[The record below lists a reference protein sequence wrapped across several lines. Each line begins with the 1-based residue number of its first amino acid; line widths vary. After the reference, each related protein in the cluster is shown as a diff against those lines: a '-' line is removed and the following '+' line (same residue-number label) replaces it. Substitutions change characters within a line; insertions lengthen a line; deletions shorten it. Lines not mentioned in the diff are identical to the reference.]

1 MTASHNVAP
10 DTATT
15 EFRGNDK
22 LLLGIVLAVAAFWLF
37 AMTAGTVAPSIL
49 EDINAS
55 GVEYVDVNAMNFA
68 VSVTALFS
76 GLFIVLMGGI
86 ADKFGR
92 VKISLIGV
100 GLNIVGSALLV
111 AASGALALPLLI
123 TGRALQG
130 LAAACIMPATMALLK
145 AYWDGEARQRAVSMW
160 SIGSW
165 GGSGLAAVFGGGVVI
180 ALGWR
185 WIFVISIAVSVLA
198 FFLIVGTPE
207 NRPAAGQK
215 GRFDYLGLVLF
226 VVGTLAVMV
235 ILIFGQQLGWA
246 SPTVLFLLLVTV
258 VAFFLFF
265 RWERRQGNPFID
277 LSLFKNT
284 TFTGATL
291 SNFLLNCTIGIL
303 IVSQQL
309 MQLAGQKADGTAYN
323 AWDAGVLSIG
333 YGVFIIGF
341 IRVGEKLLQRFG
353 PRKPMIW
360 GSLIVIA
367 AILLLMQTELLVGQY
382 VILAAIAYSL
392 FGLGL
397 AFYATP
403 STDAALS
410 NLPAEKAGSGSG
422 IYKMASS
429 LGSAM
434 GAAVSLAVFTA
445 MSRSEST
452 LIGEVVRMEG
462 RTDNIALRQAA
473 MVALGINLVFV
484 LLAILAIAVT
494 VPKGGGSRDLGEVAE
509 SPDPQPQLPPD
520 EAKDAI
526 LERLRTLPLT
536 DLERIEKQAMLQELA
551 SLDTEVLERL
561 VRKQRE

>member
-1 MTASHNVAP
+1 MTASSPTRDA
-10 DTATT
+10 ATT

-37 AMTAGTVAPSIL
+37 AMTAGTVAPAIM
-49 EDINAS
+49 EDVNSGGDFIN
-55 GVEYVDVNAMNFA
+55 VNAMNFA
-68 VSVTALFS
+68 VSVTALVS
-76 GLFIVLMGGI
+76 GLLMVLMGGI

-92 VKISLIGV
+92 VKITLIGV
-100 GLNIVGSALLV
+100 GLNIVGSSLLV
-111 AASGALALPLLI
+111 AATGALALPLLI
-123 TGRALQG
+123 SGRALQG
-130 LAAACIMPATMALLK
+130 FAAACITPSTMALLK

-198 FFLIVGTPE
+198 FLLIVGTPE
-207 NRPAAGQK
+207 NRPAAGRTGK
-215 GRFDYLGLVLF
+215 FDYFGLLLF
-226 VVGTLAVMV
+226 VVGTLSVMV
-235 ILIFGQQLGWA
+235 IMIFGQTLGWA
-246 SPTVLFLLLVTV
+246 SPTVIVLGVLTI
-258 VAFFLFF
+258 VAYAVFY

-284 TFTGATL
+284 TFTGASL
-291 SNFLLNCTIGIL
+291 SNFLLNCTIGTL

-309 MQLAGQKADGTAYN
+309 MQLAGQKADGTPFN
-323 AWDAGVLSIG
+323 AWDAGILSIG
-333 YGVFIIGF
+333 YGVFIIAF
-341 IRVGEKLLQRFG
+341 IRVGEKLLQRLG

-360 GSLIVIA
+360 GALIVIA
-367 AILLLMQTELLVGQY
+367 SILLLMQTELLVGQY
-382 VILAAIAYSL
+382 VVLAVIAYCL

-445 MSRSEST
+445 MSRAEST
-452 LIGEVVRMEG
+452 ILGDVVQMEG
-462 RTDNIALRQAA
+462 RTDNVALRQAA
-473 MVALGINLVFV
+473 MIALGINLVFV

-494 VPKGGGSRDLGEVAE
+494 VPKGGGSRDLGQVAA
-509 SPDPQPQLPPD
+509 SPAPPPQLPPD
-520 EAKDAI
+520 EAKEAI
-526 LERLRTLPLT
+526 LQRLGALPLSDLERL
-536 DLERIEKQAMLQELA
+536 EKQTLLLELA
-551 SLDTEVLERL
+551 ELDNEVLERL
-561 VRKQRE
+561 IETRRK

>member
-185 WIFVISIAVSVLA
+185 
-198 FFLIVGTPE
+198 
-207 NRPAAGQK
+207 
-215 GRFDYLGLVLF
+215 
-226 VVGTLAVMV
+226 
-235 ILIFGQQLGWA
+235 
-246 SPTVLFLLLVTV
+246 
-258 VAFFLFF
+258 
-265 RWERRQGNPFID
+265 
-277 LSLFKNT
+277 
-284 TFTGATL
+284 
-291 SNFLLNCTIGIL
+291 
-303 IVSQQL
+303 
-309 MQLAGQKADGTAYN
+309 
-323 AWDAGVLSIG
+323 
-333 YGVFIIGF
+333 
-341 IRVGEKLLQRFG
+341 
-353 PRKPMIW
+353 
-360 GSLIVIA
+360 
-367 AILLLMQTELLVGQY
+367 
-382 VILAAIAYSL
+382 
-392 FGLGL
+392 
-397 AFYATP
+397 
-403 STDAALS
+403 
-410 NLPAEKAGSGSG
+410 
-422 IYKMASS
+422 
-429 LGSAM
+429 
-434 GAAVSLAVFTA
+434 
-445 MSRSEST
+445 
-452 LIGEVVRMEG
+452 
-462 RTDNIALRQAA
+462 
-473 MVALGINLVFV
+473 
-484 LLAILAIAVT
+484 
-494 VPKGGGSRDLGEVAE
+494 
-509 SPDPQPQLPPD
+509 
-520 EAKDAI
+520 
-526 LERLRTLPLT
+526 
-536 DLERIEKQAMLQELA
+536 
-551 SLDTEVLERL
+551 
-561 VRKQRE
+561 

>member
-1 MTASHNVAP
+1 MPALLIVA
-10 DTATT
+10 
-15 EFRGNDK
+15 
-22 LLLGIVLAVAAFWLF
+22 LLGY
-37 AMTAGTVAPSIL
+37 IL
-49 EDINAS
+49 
-55 GVEYVDVNAMNFA
+55 
-68 VSVTALFS
+68 
-76 GLFIVLMGGI
+76 
-86 ADKFGR
+86 
-92 VKISLIGV
+92 
-100 GLNIVGSALLV
+100 GSALLV
-111 AASGALALPLLI
+111 VASGALALSLLI
-123 TGRALQG
+123 TVRALQG
-130 LAAACIMPATMALLK
+130 FAAACIMPSTMALLK
-145 AYWDGEARQRAVSMW
+145 AYWDGPARQRAVSMW

-207 NRPAAGQK
+207 NKPAAGQE

-235 ILIFGQQLGWA
+235 ILIFGQELGWA
-246 SPTVLFLLLVTV
+246 SPTVIGLGVL
-258 VAFFLFF
+258 AAASFFFF
-265 RWERRQGNPFID
+265 IRWERQQANPFID
-277 LSLFKNT
+277 LSLFRNT
-284 TFTGATL
+284 TFTGATI

-309 MQLAGQKADGTAYN
+309 LQLAGQKADGSAFN
-323 AWDAGVLSIG
+323 AWDAGILSIG
-333 YGVFIIGF
+333 YGVFIISF

-367 AILLLMQTELLVGQY
+367 SILLLMQTELLVGQY
-382 VILAAIAYSL
+382 VVLAIIAYCL

-410 NLPAEKAGSGSG
+410 NLPGDKAGSGSG

-445 MSRSEST
+445 MSGSEST
-452 LIGEVVRMEG
+452 IIGNVVEFQG
-462 RTDNIALRQAA
+462 RADNIALRQAA
-473 MVALGINLVFV
+473 MVALGVNLVFV
-484 LLAILAIAVT
+484 VLAILSIALT
-494 VPKGGGSRDLGEVAE
+494 VPKGGGSRDLGQVAD
-509 SPDPQPQLPPD
+509 SPAPPPQLPPD
-520 EAKDAI
+520 DAKEEI
-526 LERLRTLPLT
+526 LQRLAALPVSR
-536 DLERIEKQAMLQELA
+536 LEYIEKQLTLQEL
-551 SLDTEVLERL
+551 SKLDTEVLERL
-561 VRKQRE
+561 MEEHRE